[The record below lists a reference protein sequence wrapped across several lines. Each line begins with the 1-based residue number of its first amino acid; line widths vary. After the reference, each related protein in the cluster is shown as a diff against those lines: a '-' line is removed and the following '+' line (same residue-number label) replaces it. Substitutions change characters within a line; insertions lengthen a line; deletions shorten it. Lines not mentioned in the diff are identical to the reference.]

1 MRKIF
6 TLIIIILFSLD
17 SALTLNAQQ
26 KNKPVE
32 KKEEEKREDRKVI
45 KDIRPEV
52 KVNKPPVIKQSPQ
65 EIKEIKTEPLPQKKK

>member
-65 EIKEIKTEPLPQKKK
+65 EIKTEPLPQKKK